1 MPDFQITHHILLS
14 GVTATAGQLSW
25 TGQSNSVRSATIADV
40 ANDGIL
46 TQGVEAY
53 AAGPLTF
60 TFSGWYVTVAGRN
73 FGVFSNGSHWFIP
86 YNVNQYN
93 LGSGIPIA
101 SEITAGSTT
110 LRSAELG
117 TAANCFLT
125 GTRIATPKG
134 PRAIETLR
142 PGDLVSTADGAE
154 SPVIWVW
161 RQDMVSIPGVTDA
174 RAPVCI
180 RAGAL
185 AAGLPERDLMV
196 TADHALAIDGLLI
209 DAGALVNGGSIAR
222 LALDALPGHLSYWH
236 IEMPGHCLL
245 LAEGCPA
252 ESFLPL
258 TDRRAFA
265 DHAAYIATH
274 GGERQFAEMPLP
286 RVSASRLVPTAIRR
300 RLGIG
305 LAA

>member
-14 GVTATAGQLSW
+14 GVTATTGQLSW

-40 ANDGIL
+40 AQDGIL

-53 AAGPLTF
+53 TAGPLTF
-60 TFSGWYVTVAGRN
+60 TYSGWYVSVGGRH
-73 FGVFSNGSHWFIP
+73 FGVFSNGTHWFIP
-86 YNVNQYN
+86 YNITQFN
-93 LGSGIPIA
+93 LGQGIPIVP
-101 SEITAGSTT
+101 EITAGSTS
-110 LRSAELG
+110 LRNAALN

-125 GTRIATPKG
+125 GTRIATPTG

-142 PGDLVSTADGAE
+142 PGELVTTAEGGHG
-154 SPVIWVW
+154 PVIWVW
-161 RQDMVSIPGVTDA
+161 RQDLVNIPGVTDA
-174 RAPVCI
+174 RAPIRI

-185 AAGLPERDLMV
+185 GPGLPARDLIV
-196 TADHALAIDGLLI
+196 TADHALALDGLLI
-209 DAGALVNGGSIAR
+209 DAGALVNGGTIAR
-222 LALDALPGHLSYWH
+222 LPLDALPGDLSYWH

-274 GGERQFAEMPLP
+274 GGERFFGEMALP
-286 RVSASRLVPTAIRR
+286 RVSAARLLPGAIRQ